1 MLTCVLVTRSPGAG
15 DKTIHPFTGDQTWPV
30 PDPLLLTMT
39 MTALNWPQPPADTPT
54 LACPTLRT
62 SSAPQIEVRVC
73 RSSDPSRVFP
83 LNGREGAQ
91 GPPSSGLFVGRHG
104 FCSSC
109 FSLIVKFSFALNSL
123 PLFFLPAAAFIFWA
137 KTKKSWTKRT
147 KL

>member
-39 MTALNWPQPPADTPT
+39 IAALNWPQPPADTPT

-62 SSAPQIEVRVC
+62 SSAPEIEVRVC
-73 RSSDPSRVFP
+73 RSSVSL